1 MDTLKQ
7 ALFAYT
13 LTTEQPYLHSPA
25 AKSGL
30 LAETADQK
38 TQYKM
43 IGAYL
48 PGFAYNKT
56 SLLANFINYRFVK
69 ELIKVFFTLLLEK
82 RFVDIAKCV

>member
-1 MDTLKQ
+1 
-7 ALFAYT
+7 
-13 LTTEQPYLHSPA
+13 
-25 AKSGL
+25 
-30 LAETADQK
+30 
-38 TQYKM
+38 M